1 MYLNFPWSGIQTLLA
16 LRYQLLRRSPR
27 LSSLCG
33 QNSAKEV
40 PMASCGIKRN
50 QQREPVSWAGT
61 LLFPPSLLSFLFFTP
76 FSYQAFD
83 LAYHLWC
90 GSAQKQHE
98 THHAEIHQIESRLK
112 NLENHY
118 RALRRKCDDL
128 KTHQKAHQ
136 ASMEDTV
143 LSSEEDLLDI
153 PISFP
158 NRSRRGSH
166 ASGLAMLGGHG
177 S

>member
-1 MYLNFPWSGIQTLLA
+1 VPWTGILFSIFSFFFFPSFSFTLYLQ
-16 LRYQLLRRSPR
+16 
-27 LSSLCG
+27 
-33 QNSAKEV
+33 
-40 PMASCGIKRN
+40 
-50 QQREPVSWAGT
+50 
-61 LLFPPSLLSFLFFTP
+61 
-76 FSYQAFD
+76 QAFD

-128 KTHQKAHQ
+128 KTHQKHQ

-143 LSSEEDLLDI
+143 LSSEEDFPLLDI
-153 PISFP
+153 PILPS

-177 S
+177 LNKCTLSIFKKPDQVETPRRI